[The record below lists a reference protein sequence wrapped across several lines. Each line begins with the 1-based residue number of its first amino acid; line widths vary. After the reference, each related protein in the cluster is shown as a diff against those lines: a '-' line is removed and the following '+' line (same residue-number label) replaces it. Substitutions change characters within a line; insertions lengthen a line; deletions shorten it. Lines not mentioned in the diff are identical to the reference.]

1 MKKVFR
7 LLACILILASVF
19 CLSTYAAT
27 WVNLVLPNV
36 SDPGKDSGG
45 TGLLKCF
52 DSPDYKT
59 YAETVANSS
68 GSGYFDFIYVYVL
81 FDEYNPELSRE
92 VGRYHDQGSYTTA
105 YVFDYGF
112 NPDRVSSEHGIRRG
126 DDVYYGEA
134 LIDYT

>member
-1 MKKVFR
+1 MKKFLR
-7 LLACILILASVF
+7 LLACILMLASVF

-27 WVNLVLPNV
+27 WVNLVVPNV
-36 SDPGKDSGG
+36 TNPNKGSGG

-59 YAETVANSS
+59 YAETVANSR
-68 GSGYFDFIYVYVL
+68 GSSSDDYVFVVVF

-92 VGRYHDQGSYTTA
+92 VEQFYDGESFTNA
-105 YVFDYGF
+105 SIFDYGL
-112 NPDRVSSEHGIRRG
+112 NPDRVLSEHGIRRG
-126 DDVYYGEA
+126 DDIYYGEA